1 MGQVGLQR
9 SISKGAEGPATAAAF
24 MDSLKR
30 LGIPVPEK
38 AGFFFTQ
45 WSSEV

>member
-1 MGQVGLQR
+1 MGQVVLQR
-9 SISKGAEGPATAAAF
+9 STSKGAEGPDTAAAF

-30 LGIPVPEK
+30 LGIQVPEK